1 MDRPP
6 SDERSAISLAYAWAS
21 TIIVI
26 AAEMVVPGL
35 IGFWIGRWLGAAA
48 MIVFALIGF
57 AGGMTLA
64 IVHLLRLTK
73 SKEKS
78 KT

>member
-1 MDRPP
+1 MNRP
-6 SDERSAISLAYAWAS
+6 SDDERSAISVAYAWAS

-35 IGFWIGRWLGAAA
+35 IGFGIGRGLGAGA

-64 IVHLLRLTK
+64 IVHLVRLTK
-73 SKEKS
+73 TKDKS
-78 KT
+78 KL